1 MVWQALKGRIKKQQK
16 LSNLLVDFANI
27 KVDSKEV
34 EKLLVDLLDNKPKIH
49 EAISGEEYQVYFGVK
64 LTHPKP
70 KHNADGSPKAF
81 FDFWVNDT
89 QKLDFMFTMHGY
101 PKRTID
107 NLNKFFT
114 HTNET
119 WNNKKKMILSNI

>member
-64 LTHPKP
+64 LTRPKP
-70 KHNADGSPKAF
+70 EHHADGTPKAG
-81 FDFWVNDT
+81 FDFWVDDR
-89 QKLDFMFTMHGY
+89 QKLDFMFTMHGSV
-101 PKRTID
+101 IQ
-107 NLNKFFT
+107 NAQL
-114 HTNET
+114 
-119 WNNKKKMILSNI
+119 II

>member
-1 MVWQALKGRIKKQQK
+1 M
-16 LSNLLVDFANI
+16 VDFANI

-49 EAISGEEYQVYFGVK
+49 EAISGEEYQVYLGVK

-114 HTNET
+114 HTGET
-119 WNNKKKMILSNI
+119 WNNKKR